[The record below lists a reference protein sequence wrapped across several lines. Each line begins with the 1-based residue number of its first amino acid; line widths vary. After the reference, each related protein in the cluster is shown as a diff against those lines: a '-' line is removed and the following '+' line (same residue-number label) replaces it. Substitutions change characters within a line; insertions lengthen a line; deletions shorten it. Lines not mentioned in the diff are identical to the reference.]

1 MRTKVVIVNPDG
13 PIELRRGRDTLWESR
28 GLKVIDQQGR
38 LFGLIN
44 VLDLI
49 VLLACLILG
58 YMGVMLY
65 GAVRDEKATVVGIV
79 PQWTYSD
86 QTTEVLVVMDNNEI
100 ITGASGVLLS
110 CVGGKR
116 MDVRTTYDKRRRK
129 YVGVMVLKGTP
140 CGRYRLELT
149 VTTMDVLGR
158 RSVQRLLP
166 ADELLIVDR
175 PEWEK

>member
-110 CVGGKR
+110 
-116 MDVRTTYDKRRRK
+116 RRFF
-129 YVGVMVLKGTP
+129 Y
-140 CGRYRLELT
+140 Y
-149 VTTMDVLGR
+149 
-158 RSVQRLLP
+158 SYS
-166 ADELLIVDR
+166 
-175 PEWEK
+175 